1 MKSFL
6 NILDKFIINK
16 YFIFIFTTLLILSSI
31 ISFYLKINLSNLFG
45 SLIYDEYLFNYNIQ
59 TKTGGVVSDLK
70 SHWNYI
76 ILLKEDIGNLF
87 NLTLGENENTNLLN
101 FPLHHIIFSQLSF
114 ANSLN
119 GYLISILII
128 CLFFPIIFYFSL
140 SKRFKNFDKNKLFII
155 STLIYIFPVFQY
167 SSIWG
172 NNHITAL
179 IFFSIGILFYNIFK
193 KENFKQI
200 KYLVFSII
208 FFTLTCYIKQFYVY
222 FFIYLLI
229 DLFYKIDFKKFL
241 WISLFIFE
249 LSLPGIYFL
258 KENPLLILGLKQ
270 NVTNFNSAILISGSI
285 IFFYLIP
292 FIIQYFMN
300 LNGDF
305 KDRLFQIL
313 DKKSLL
319 ISILI
324 ILACIFNFEYNSSV
338 GGGIFMKLSYYFL
351 NNNFLVFPSA
361 LLGIYFLLFFC
372 SYNVPAITLV
382 VLLLITF
389 STGYFIFQKYFEPM
403 LYIIFLNFFN
413 KNKILTSIKKNNYV
427 LITYF
432 LIYYFF
438 SNYIYFLGL

>member
-1 MKSFL
+1 MKSFF

-45 SLIYDEYLFNYNIQ
+45 PLIYDEYLFNYNIQ

-140 SKRFKNFDKNKLFII
+140 SKRFKNFDKNKLFFI

-179 IFFSIGILFYNIFK
+179 IFFS
-193 KENFKQI
+193 
-200 KYLVFSII
+200 
-208 FFTLTCYIKQFYVY
+208 
-222 FFIYLLI
+222 
-229 DLFYKIDFKKFL
+229 
-241 WISLFIFE
+241 
-249 LSLPGIYFL
+249 
-258 KENPLLILGLKQ
+258 
-270 NVTNFNSAILISGSI
+270 
-285 IFFYLIP
+285 
-292 FIIQYFMN
+292 
-300 LNGDF
+300 
-305 KDRLFQIL
+305 
-313 DKKSLL
+313 
-319 ISILI
+319 
-324 ILACIFNFEYNSSV
+324 
-338 GGGIFMKLSYYFL
+338 
-351 NNNFLVFPSA
+351 
-361 LLGIYFLLFFC
+361 
-372 SYNVPAITLV
+372 
-382 VLLLITF
+382 
-389 STGYFIFQKYFEPM
+389 
-403 LYIIFLNFFN
+403 
-413 KNKILTSIKKNNYV
+413 
-427 LITYF
+427 
-432 LIYYFF
+432 
-438 SNYIYFLGL
+438 